1 MTEQNLGGEKS
12 VFRGT
17 ESLAALAKA
26 LAKAQAELK
35 NPPKDKTNPHF
46 RSKYADLATVR
57 DWVLPVLNR
66 HGLSVVQL
74 PCEWC
79 GRPALLTLL
88 MHESGEYFGAYLPLL
103 LTKQDPQGLG
113 SALTYARRYALQAL
127 AGVAADEDVDGEPP
141 NSGGSSHSNGEG
153 DTTPAEESLAE
164 RIEKM
169 MAFFK
174 GHGIQESQVLR
185 ATRRKSKQE
194 LTEKDLDL
202 LRAIAHRIRTG
213 EPAESFFPPHY

>member
-74 PCEWC
+74 PCEWG

-88 MHESGEYFGAYLPLL
+88 MHESGEYLGAYLPLL

-141 NSGGSSHSNGEG
+141 VPNLVSQSVPG
-153 DTTPAEESLAE
+153 DGESLTE
-164 RIEKM
+164 RTDKM
-169 MAFFK
+169 FGFFK
-174 GHGIQESQVLR
+174 SHGISEAQVLHAAR
-185 ATRRKSKQE
+185 KKSKQD
-194 LTEKDLDL
+194 LTEKDLEW
-202 LRAIAHRIRTG
+202 LRNIAHRIRMG
-213 EPAESFFPPHY
+213 EPAESFFQPLH